1 MIAAVYL
8 DGGIEAA
15 RGFIERQF
23 ATLIVEARRTGIAAA
38 FTDDWKSALQ
48 EWLQSRGRGLP
59 AYRLAA
65 EIGPDHHKRFLVEVL
80 VDGEPVAQAE
90 GRSKKEAAQAAARAA
105 LESLAP

>member
-1 MIAAVYL
+1 MIA
-8 DGGIEAA
+8 
-15 RGFIERQF
+15 
-23 ATLIVEARRTGIAAA
+23 EARRTGIAAA